1 MPSLYPLLS
10 AFVPI
15 WVLTAVGYLVAR
27 TGLLGEHAEDVL
39 GRFVF
44 HVAMPAALFGML
56 ARTPLGSFAN
66 ASMLAFAAGTVLASL
81 LGVAVSRW
89 VFGRRPADQA
99 ISAMASG
106 YVNSAN
112 LGIPVAVQVLGDATF
127 IAPVLL
133 FQVLLVTPVIL
144 TTLEAGSAGS
154 ERAGSERAGS
164 ERAGSERAGSER
176 AGSERAGSERAG
188 GSAGDA
194 AVGSRGPGPRPKSD
208 RARRMLLLPL
218 RNPVILASGLGSAV
232 SAAGWHLPQTLEHS
246 CELLGGAGVPTA
258 LVVLGMSLHGRPA
271 AVGAGL
277 PAEVGAS
284 VLIKTLV
291 QPLVAF
297 AVGSLVLRLPP
308 HQLLAVVVCSA
319 LPTAQNVFI
328 YARQYQL
335 STVLARN
342 SVLYSTLLSMVTLS
356 GAAWVLGSAPH

>member
-15 WVLTAVGYLVAR
+15 WVLTAVGYLLAR

-56 ARTPLGSFAN
+56 ARTPLGSFVN

-99 ISAMASG
+99 ISAMAAG

-133 FQVLLVTPVIL
+133 FQVLLVTPVVL
-144 TTLEAGSAGS
+144 ATLEAGGAGP
-154 ERAGSERAGS
+154 
-164 ERAGSERAGSER
+164 
-176 AGSERAGSERAG
+176 ERAG
-188 GSAGDA
+188 GPGAEAAAGGHGPA
-194 AVGSRGPGPRPKSD
+194 SRPGTERV
-208 RARRMLLLPL
+208 RRMLLLPL
-218 RNPVILASGLGSAV
+218 RNPVILASGLGCAV
-232 SAAGWHLPQTLEHS
+232 SASGRHLPQALAHS

-271 AVGAGL
+271 VAGAGL

-319 LPTAQNVFI
+319 LPTAQNVFV
-328 YARQYQL
+328 YARQYEL
-335 STVLARN
+335 STVLARD